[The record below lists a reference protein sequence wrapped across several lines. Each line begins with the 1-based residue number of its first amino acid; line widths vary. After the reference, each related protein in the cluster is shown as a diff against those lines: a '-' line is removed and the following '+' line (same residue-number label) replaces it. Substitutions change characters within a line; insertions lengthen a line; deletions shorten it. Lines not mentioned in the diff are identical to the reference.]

1 MPVRRDELSLNLTY
15 EVYKGQEHLFS
26 FFVLAGVVTDCT
38 YELSVKQHFI
48 SFKNTGVPREGIS
61 KKCTENHQED
71 MHHANLFLASG
82 SPLSLASNQPGLSMS
97 KIQMQ
102 CNSAA

>member
-1 MPVRRDELSLNLTY
+1 MPVGHDELSLNLTY
-15 EVYKGQEHLFS
+15 KVYKGQEHLFS
-26 FFVLAGVVTDCT
+26 SFVLAGVVTDCT

-71 MHHANLFLASG
+71 MHHANLFLFEFQKDPG
-82 SPLSLASNQPGLSMS
+82 KELSSSSLSIS
-97 KIQMQ
+97 F
-102 CNSAA
+102 CFL